1 MEEVAGFQQGLQL
14 KLRDFLNPVGKRI
27 KEVEKK
33 LYAIDVFNP
42 ESLILPVSFL
52 SLIFS
57 LAAAIAVF
65 LTWELIVLSLG
76 LLKIPAVYSLALLPW
91 EFKTVTKF
99 VLCIASAIVV
109 YPRLSVA
116 FFNVAV
122 YFKTQEKKEK
132 IDRSLYSAL
141 CILNGLGKGG
151 IPIQKAIEELANSN
165 LEGVREEFAKI
176 HTAVRY
182 AGVELREAILAVA
195 ITTVSE
201 KLSTFLRGLVNYI
214 ERKRDYSDYVSEF
227 LTIDN
232 LNRRVELENYSTKL
246 KNLSAIFIALLA
258 ILPTL
263 GIFSITSSLL
273 EAGGEDLA
281 GVMVYL
287 CLPLVAVTML
297 AVFYMGSPEK
307 KMQRRMA
314 RESMIAAFTLGFTVL
329 ASVYVERFLK
339 IDGLVEKVLIAGI
352 VAAMILMVFFSR
364 ALRREKKVENEIDTF
379 LMNLVA
385 SSKTGAQLLTTTGEI
400 GKELAPALAESQI
413 SPLGD
418 SLKKHS
424 RKVSHPFLSL
434 LLYTLGCVVHNTRNL
449 SDVLLGVIYEYHRYF
464 ELSRL
469 RSSVAKTASLFAL
482 VSFFIIS
489 FTMIVIKLQLMPMFD
504 NFVTLAQ
511 ARINL
516 EELKNIPN
524 DTVTILA
531 SVIPLSGGAILSD
544 YRKCFGTF
552 MVTLSTALA
561 FLML

>member
-57 LAAAIAVF
+57 LAAAITVF

-352 VAAMILMVFFSR
+352 VAATILMVFFSR
-364 ALRREKKVENEIDTF
+364 ALRKEKKVENEIDTF

>member
-352 VAAMILMVFFSR
+352 VAATILMVFFSR
-364 ALRREKKVENEIDTF
+364 ALRKEKKVENEIDTF